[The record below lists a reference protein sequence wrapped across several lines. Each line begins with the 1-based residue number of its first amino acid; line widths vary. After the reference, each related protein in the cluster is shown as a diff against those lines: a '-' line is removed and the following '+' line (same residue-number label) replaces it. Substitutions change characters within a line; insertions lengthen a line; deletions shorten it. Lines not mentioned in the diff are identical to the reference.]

1 MKSFSKST
9 SSSDEYVVISFALV
23 SVDNLIMSGQH
34 YALADPENFQK
45 GMGWWDCDPSLYL
58 SASKRERC
66 GKSQSGKNI
75 TNFVKNIQAKS
86 GGGYPRLNPPLSCL
100 ELELMSYTVVR
111 NVIVKWDVDQ
121 VYFLN
126 GFCRTRPS
134 KLSIHV
140 YLCKTRK
147 TDRHHF
153 YPMAN
158 LCARDGEFRLKGKSF
173 MTWIF
178 FLPPVHLMFCAQKQ

>member
-1 MKSFSKST
+1 MHWR
-9 SSSDEYVVISFALV
+9 I
-23 SVDNLIMSGQH
+23 
-34 YALADPENFQK
+34 QK
-45 GMGWWDCDPSLYL
+45 I
-58 SASKRERC
+58 SKRGWGGGIATQVCTFPLPKEK
-66 GKSQSGKNI
+66 GVENPKVAKILPILLKIFKQSRG
-75 TNFVKNIQAKS
+75 

>member
-1 MKSFSKST
+1 MHWR
-9 SSSDEYVVISFALV
+9 I
-23 SVDNLIMSGQH
+23 
-34 YALADPENFQK
+34 QK
-45 GMGWWDCDPSLYL
+45 I
-58 SASKRERC
+58 SKRGWGGGIATQVCTFPLPKEK
-66 GKSQSGKNI
+66 GVENPKVAKILPILLKIFKQSR
-75 TNFVKNIQAKS
+75 

-147 TDRHHF
+147 TDTHHF